1 MCIDGTPI
9 AKLAVRITVCAL
21 LALLPVSSAILA
33 VAFAP
38 PTRIEIAG
46 QRVSV
51 KPVIGQDTSR
61 LLDGA
66 LVSPYHAHVALI
78 GKDIGVDVDA
88 DWNRLIP
95 SDRRTRDYLTN
106 LWHDPVP
113 EIARIQDAARHHV
126 VFWGGVG
133 FAIGTALVAGCG
145 IALIQRRRRLAS
157 YSPRDAALVQG
168 HNRVLRRALILAG
181 VATVLGAHS
190 LALDVYLHEDHHTV
204 VGSPVFAGTSLEG
217 MEVNGLM
224 ADVLPFLSILRPRS
238 TFYDAVAANLE
249 NAIDRQ
255 PTLQRSDDEVVLVL
269 AEDFEDVNGM
279 ARQAGLAADLVDAT
293 FLAITGDL
301 TFAGLPIETYIIDTV
316 DHYSDGRP
324 VYFTPGLHDTEVVV
338 AAARA
343 RDWHV
348 AEGEVAEVEGLTLLS
363 AADPRIS
370 TVGSFGTNNQLRDP
384 NMDVAEFLDDTVQVA
399 CAERPDLVL
408 LHDHRLGREIA
419 EAGCQEI
426 AVLDGRSFEFL
437 GPERVATT
445 DGGSTLHFTGGSS
458 GGHTDTRPDPGNI
471 KDPAT
476 FSVLTVPDDGG
487 QATYAV
493 VTVRPDAS
501 VTVTPEISLE
511 VPYAE
516 FLDTGVT
523 GVGLP
528 AHAAVPG
535 RP

>member
-1 MCIDGTPI
+1 MDGTTI
-9 AKLAVRITVCAL
+9 ARMVARITVGAL
-21 LALLPVSSAILA
+21 LALLPLSFALLA

-46 QRVSV
+46 QWVSL

-66 LVSPYHAHVALI
+66 LVSPEHAHLHLI
-78 GKDIGVDVDA
+78 SKDVGLDVDA

-95 SDRRTRDYLTN
+95 RDKRTRGYLAD
-106 LWHDPVP
+106 LWNDPVP
-113 EIARIQDAARHHV
+113 EIARIQDTARRHV
-126 VFWGGVG
+126 AICAGVG
-133 FAIGTALVAGCG
+133 FAFGTALVASSWL
-145 IALIQRRRRLAS
+145 ALIQRRRSLAS
-157 YSPRDAALVQG
+157 YSPRDAALVRR
-168 HNRVLRRALILAG
+168 HNRGLRRGLA
-181 VATVLGAHS
+181 VAGATTVLGVHS
-190 LALDVYLHEDHHTV
+190 LALIVYLHEDHHNV
-204 VGSPVFAGTSLEG
+204 VGSPVFAGTALEG

-249 NAIDRQ
+249 RVIDRQ
-255 PTLQRSDDEVVLVL
+255 PTLQRSEGEVVFVL

-279 ARQAGLAADLVDAT
+279 ARQVGMAADLVDAT

-301 TFAGLPIETYIIDTV
+301 TFAGLPVETYIIDTI

-338 AAARA
+338 AATRA

-348 AEGEVAEVEGLTLLS
+348 AEGRATEVEGLTLLT

-370 TVGSFGTNNQLRDP
+370 TVGSFGTNNLLRDP
-384 NMDVAEFLDDTVQVA
+384 DVDVGQFLDDTIEEA

-437 GPERVATT
+437 GPEEVGTT
-445 DGGSTLHFTGGSS
+445 AGGSTLHYTGGSS
-458 GGHTDTRPDPGNI
+458 GGHKDTRPDPGNI

-476 FSVLTVPDDGG
+476 FSILTVRGDDG
-487 QATYAV
+487 QTTHAV

-501 VTVTPEISLE
+501 VTVTPEISLG